1 MAENNNGGADSVSKP
16 QTTILGSPWA
26 LIFLGLIICG
36 IGGAMLGGDD
46 LMVVGWLLLL
56 IGIPLAQ
63 VGLIAAGVEYA
74 MIRIEQRGV

>member
-1 MAENNNGGADSVSKP
+1 MAENTNGSAASVSKP

-36 IGGAMLGGDD
+36 IGGAILGGDD

-56 IGIPLAQ
+56 LGIPLAQ

-74 MIRIEQRGV
+74 MIRIEQRGQ